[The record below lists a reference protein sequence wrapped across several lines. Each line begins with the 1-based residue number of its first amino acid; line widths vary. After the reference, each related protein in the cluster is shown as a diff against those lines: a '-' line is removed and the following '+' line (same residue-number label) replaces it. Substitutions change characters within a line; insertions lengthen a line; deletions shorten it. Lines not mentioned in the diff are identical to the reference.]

1 MGIPA
6 NRLERRTLRQEVVE
20 VKRVT
25 RGPSRRVCGMVT
37 PVTRYG
43 VTTGSEAIRG
53 GAAQNDRNRVGKV
66 RGRAPCQVWS

>member
-25 RGPSRRVCGMVT
+25 RVPSRRAGGMVT
-37 PVTRYG
+37 LVTRCG

-66 RGRAPCQVWS
+66 RGRACYQVWS